1 MTIVESIISRETPA
15 EIIYEDDLII
25 AFMDIRPINKGHILI
40 CPKNPYPD
48 FISVPEDVL
57 LSISRVAKNIYVKL
71 TEKYKPDGISFLQNN
86 GNQNEI
92 IWLTDF
98 LGYQM
103 EALDS
108 LMFQVD
114 KCPLY
119 TSEMASTYQQH
130 IESFDYDGDVEIPND
145 VNSDITVIENVK
157 LPTEKMY
164 LAYYKN
170 NIEHIESFLAAKSI
184 INNCYPIHSNI

>member
-86 GNQNEI
+86 GSFNELSHYHLHI
-92 IWLTDF
+92 YPCYKDKGGRIRLETIGKRSSKQLSNDSQGLKLTN
-98 LGYQM
+98 
-103 EALDS
+103 
-108 LMFQVD
+108 
-114 KCPLY
+114 
-119 TSEMASTYQQH
+119 T
-130 IESFDYDGDVEIPND
+130 
-145 VNSDITVIENVK
+145 
-157 LPTEKMY
+157 
-164 LAYYKN
+164 
-170 NIEHIESFLAAKSI
+170 
-184 INNCYPIHSNI
+184 